1 MAIEGSEDSSKLATL
16 LGAAAPGAEGLCSL
30 GTLEGRW
37 VRRAGLGE
45 LKACVHADGIAQF
58 LSEDAFL
65 AVVGQL
71 EQVEAS
77 GRGGQP
83 STWLPLA
90 DGEEAP
96 EDTAQGIPS
105 VLQAH
110 TTAVAQKVPM

>member
-1 MAIEGSEDSSKLATL
+1 M
-16 LGAAAPGAEGLCSL
+16 
-30 GTLEGRW
+30 
-37 VRRAGLGE
+37 RRVGLGE
-45 LKACVHADGIAQF
+45 LKACVHADGVAQF

-77 GRGGQP
+77 GRSGQP

-96 EDTAQGIPS
+96 EDTAQSIPS

-110 TTAVAQKVPM
+110 TAAVAQKVPMSVHTSEVQLGTVA